1 MSWKNDCRDR
11 WQQKR
16 KQSPVAEKEAAEAR
30 LAAAPEVARVAVAR
44 VEVAR
49 GAVDQVA
56 AAPLVEAR
64 SVADNSGSP
73 CHRENS
79 SPVAWNR

>member
-1 MSWKNDCRDR
+1 MNWKNDCRDH

-16 KQSPVAEKEAAEAR
+16 KQSPVAEKEVAEAR
-30 LAAAPEVARVAVAR
+30 LAAAPEVAR
-44 VEVAR
+44 

-56 AAPLVEAR
+56 DRAAAAPLVKAPLVE
-64 SVADNSGSP
+64 DNSGSP